1 LKKLASGL
9 GDEDGQNKRKFL
21 LRNGRIGEGY
31 DRNGEMVMS
40 QFQKSK
46 KLPFVR
52 TNFKKKSLFILTESP
67 AG

>member
-1 LKKLASGL
+1 L

-46 KLPFVR
+46 RGPFLSELI
-52 TNFKKKSLFILTESP
+52 FLKKSLFILTESP
-67 AG
+67 AS